1 MKTKFTFAFEVD
13 NYTFTISKVDGRNI
27 VNNRTYY
34 IRFKNTK
41 NVKEVNISD
50 NMVRYMGYYDKNDF
64 IVRLDNLIVGRDIT
78 INIKGTN
85 MMVSSVRLI
94 NEEIKEILYDIEI
107 STDLK
112 DKLDEI
118 LFSDL
123 DVRKKRIKIR
133 RLKRK
138 GLEKKYIKI
147 FINLLEYIQKI

>member
-1 MKTKFTFAFEVD
+1 M
-13 NYTFTISKVDGRNI
+13 
-27 VNNRTYY
+27 
-34 IRFKNTK
+34 
-41 NVKEVNISD
+41 
-50 NMVRYMGYYDKNDF
+50 
-64 IVRLDNLIVGRDIT
+64 VGRDVT
-78 INIKGTN
+78 INIKGSN
-85 MMVSSVRLI
+85 MLVSSVRLI

-133 RLKRK
+133 RLRRK
-138 GLEKKYIKI
+138 GLERKYIKI

>member
-1 MKTKFTFAFEVD
+1 MKSFPAFSVSQTFSFTHSPIDEAGAA
-13 NYTFTISKVDGRNI
+13 ISI
-27 VNNRTYY
+27 
-34 IRFKNTK
+34 IKNTK
-41 NVKEVNISD
+41 NVSEVNVSD
-50 NMVRYMGYYDKNDF
+50 KMVRYSGYYDKNDF
-64 IVRLDNLIVGRDIT
+64 IVRLDNVMVGRDVT
-78 INIKGTN
+78 INIKGSN
-85 MMVSSVRLI
+85 MLVSSVRLI

-112 DKLDEI
+112 NKLDEI

-138 GLEKKYIKI
+138 GLESKYIKI